1 MWVCAATADA
11 QCINPRDTGAIGDG
25 QADDTTALQAAIA
38 MAISNSRGRTV
49 CVPAG
54 DYRITRTVLIGDV
67 LGLRVVGEGGA
78 TRFIWAGNDT
88 SPFLLLE
95 SVQDGEFRGFQI
107 IGSDARPLDVAIQC
121 ITGAHARLVS
131 RHNAFAGIRI
141 DGVTAGVRKGIQ
153 IGGGGVDANNDF
165 HSFENV
171 VVVNYADVAYSLEN
185 SQVYGIV
192 FVNCLFSG
200 GAKGR
205 VGVAT
210 NRFAGKGGNFAWMG
224 GGGGGNQVADFVL
237 GDPNGGAV
245 AITNAIFESSARF
258 VQTAG
263 PSGASSLVAV
273 DGVRWAGDRLASD
286 GVGIDFRFP
295 GPLSIRNSRIG
306 EDSTRSV
313 KISWT
318 PGGPVGEGLFVFE
331 GNVVRRATN
340 SGLFVGRPPTR
351 AVNNVIS
358 SGTRAS
364 Q

>member
-1 MWVCAATADA
+1 V
-11 QCINPRDTGAIGDG
+11 R
-25 QADDTTALQAAIA
+25 IA
-38 MAISNSRGRTV
+38 
-49 CVPAG
+49 
-54 DYRITRTVLIGDV
+54 DV
-67 LGLRVVGEGGA
+67 LGLRLVGEGGA
-78 TRFIWAGNDT
+78 TRFIWAGNDG
-88 SPFLLLE
+88 SPLLLLE
-95 SVQDGEFRGFQI
+95 SVQDGEFRSFHI
-107 IGSDARPLDVAIQC
+107 IASDAQPLDVAIQSV
-121 ITGAHARLVS
+121 TGAHATLVS
-131 RHNAFAGIRI
+131 RHNVFAGIRI
-141 DGVTAGVRKGIQ
+141 DGVTGSIRKGIQ

-185 SQVYGIV
+185 SQVYGIL
-192 FVNCLFSG
+192 FVNCLFGG

-210 NRFAGKGGNFAWMG
+210 NRAAGKGGNFTWMG

-263 PSGASSLVAV
+263 PSGASSLVSI

-286 GVGIDFRFP
+286 DVGIDFRFP

-306 EDSTRSV
+306 EDSTKSL

-318 PGGPVGEGLFVFE
+318 PGGVLEEGLFVFE
-331 GNVVRRATN
+331 GNVVRRAT
-340 SGLFVGRPPTR
+340 STGLFVGRPPTR
-351 AVNNVIS
+351 AVDNVIS
-358 SGTRAS
+358 AGTRTS
-364 Q
+364 R

>member
-1 MWVCAATADA
+1 
-11 QCINPRDTGAIGDG
+11 
-25 QADDTTALQAAIA
+25 